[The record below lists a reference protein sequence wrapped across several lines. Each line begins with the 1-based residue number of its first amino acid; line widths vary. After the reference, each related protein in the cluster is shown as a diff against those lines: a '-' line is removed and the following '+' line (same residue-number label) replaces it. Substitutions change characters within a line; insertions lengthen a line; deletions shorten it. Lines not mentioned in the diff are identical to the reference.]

1 MDYVL
6 LFSRLLLRFFDVITL
21 LCFFVLEVVPAL
33 FC

>member
-1 MDYVL
+1 MDYVF
-6 LFSRLLLRFFDVITL
+6 LFSRLLLRFFDVTL